1 MVLRSKGTLVVS
13 VCLLIGLV
21 LVLSFD
27 QHESQLYSLLR
38 DETEIISDPM
48 NGTNL
53 STVDPTA
60 LHVGTGS
67 SSDKNLSRGAV
78 ALSPTVR
85 PQHPTPV
92 TVADLYKHLVCVTA
106 FSDNHFD
113 EAKDLIAG
121 FQTCLPDKP
130 IIVYDLGLN
139 SGHRKEIGSYCN
151 VELRSFPFEDYENL
165 THVKRLHNYAWK
177 PIITKQM
184 SLEYEVILY
193 GDSSLRMK
201 SCNITKAL
209 AYLFK
214 FPFLDIYPL
223 DYRAIEFTHD
233 GMIEY
238 LHYPESR
245 KAMAHVETLQ
255 GGCWLMWANTV
266 MKDKLIEPWLDCA
279 LHGECIAPEGAKK
292 LPCHFTNKHDGHY
305 VDCHRFDQSALNL
318 ILAREFGMDSIKKGA
333 NVATT
338 LSIWD
343 ITRNPTH
350 MYNISLCT

>member
-1 MVLRSKGTLVVS
+1 MTSRLIITVLRSKGTRVVS
-13 VCLLIGLV
+13 ACLLIGLV
-21 LVLSFD
+21 LVLVLSF
-27 QHESQLYSLLR
+27 HRHKSQLYSL
-38 DETEIISDPM
+38 ISDKTESKSDAVG
-48 NGTNL
+48 GTDFT
-53 STVDPTA
+53 TVDP
-60 LHVGTGS
+60 
-67 SSDKNLSRGAV
+67 AV
-78 ALSPTVR
+78 HS
-85 PQHPTPV
+85 V
-92 TVADLYKHLVCVTA
+92 TVADLYKHLVCLTA

-113 EAKDLIAG
+113 EAKDMIAG

-139 SGHRKEIGSYCN
+139 SDHRKEIGSYCN
-151 VELRSFPFEDYENL
+151 VELRSFPFKDYENL

-201 SCNITKAL
+201 SCNITSAL

-214 FPFLDIYPL
+214 FPFLDLRPL
-223 DYRAIEFTHD
+223 TFRSVEFTHN

-245 KAMAHVETLQ
+245 KAMAHVETLE

-266 MKDKLIEPWLDCA
+266 MKDKFIEPWLDCA
-279 LHGECIAPEGAKK
+279 LHGECIAPEGAKNI
-292 LPCHFTNKHDGHY
+292 PCHFTNKHDGRY

-333 NVATT
+333 NRAITS
-338 LSIWD
+338 SIWD
-343 ITRNPTH
+343 IVRNSTH
-350 MYNISLCT
+350 MYNISVCT